1 MRRRY
6 LDAIA
11 LVQKYGKPDLFIT
24 MTCNPDWVEIQ
35 EELKQGQVP
44 QDRPDLTAR
53 IFRAKLHDLKDQ
65 LFKKGILGK
74 VAAHVHVVEFQKR
87 GLPHAHILIIMHKDF
102 KITNADVFDKFVC
115 AEIPDFNED
124 PVLYEKVMKHMMHG
138 PCGDLNK
145 LNACMRN
152 GVCKSR
158 YPRSFI
164 ENTMQGKDS
173 YPIYRRRNTGIQV
186 KAVKYLYKYV
196 YKGHDR
202 VAVSI
207 SHGNGEY
214 LLDEIKQYR
223 DARWVSAP
231 EAMWRIF

>member
-164 ENTMQGKDS
+164 ENTMQGSKV
-173 YPIYRRRNTGIQV
+173 PIQIC
-186 KAVKYLYKYV
+186 L
-196 YKGHDR
+196 
-202 VAVSI
+202 
-207 SHGNGEY
+207 
-214 LLDEIKQYR
+214 
-223 DARWVSAP
+223 
-231 EAMWRIF
+231 